1 MHALK
6 PCQQLQTFS
15 LGIVVDALIMV
26 LRVLAAGVMVVGVNL
41 QAQIIDFFGG
51 VSNDGV
57 EFIALVGV
65 VDHVLKTL
73 FHNIVH

>member
-1 MHALK
+1 
-6 PCQQLQTFS
+6 
-15 LGIVVDALIMV
+15 
-26 LRVLAAGVMVVGVNL
+26 MVVGVNL